1 MSVLTGMQ
9 CQCFICKHPSGS
21 KCDSQLLVES
31 KRREAEL
38 QAREIQAVLENSDLA
53 ACVKTLEDAMAWRLI
68 SEIHEDY
75 GPCVCIN
82 LIRDQCYVEVH
93 WCTEVEFNE
102 SDWTH
107 FARVPQLLTENAD
120 RLIEEYKQA
129 LAAKEPIPYTCI
141 HGLPMAISC
150 VRCMGAKEPK

>member
-1 MSVLTGMQ
+1 MKGFAGGL
-9 CQCFICKHPSGS
+9 K
-21 KCDSQLLVES
+21 DQLSAKIEALDTQLADLL
-31 KRREAEL
+31 RENAEL
-38 QAREIQAVLENSDLA
+38 KRS
-53 ACVKTLEDAMAWRLI
+53 VKTLEDALAWRPI

-107 FARVPQLLTENAD
+107 FARVPQLLTENAE
-120 RLIEEYKQA
+120 RIIEEYKQA

-150 VRCMGAKEPK
+150 VRCMAAKEPKLK